1 MRVSAG
7 RSDAILRSAGTS
19 SRSDTTPWGR
29 GLRAPPMA
37 TVTDPLE
44 ARLLEPSRNRR
55 DVFGRSERV
64 RRTRNRYRLAG
75 AGSGSGGDDKLVC

>member
-37 TVTDPLE
+37 TVIDPFE

-55 DVFGRSERV
+55 DVFGRSETGPADAESIPACRCWFW
-64 RRTRNRYRLAG
+64 LG
-75 AGSGSGGDDKLVC
+75 WG